1 MNVAIL
7 SDIHSNSH
15 ALEACLQY
23 ALNQGVTAFLFLGD
37 YVGEMAYPQ
46 KTMHRLY
53 ELQKQYDCYFVKG
66 NKEDYWLREWKIG
79 DNNWKEYDSE
89 TGFLYYAYHNLTEKD
104 LQFFDSLSHV
114 QRIQFDELP
123 GLTICHGSTID
134 SNGKMTSGTEAT
146 KALMEAETSQIIF
159 CGHTHVREVYEYDGK
174 KVINPGAVGTSIHS
188 GGKAQFVILYGENG
202 TWREEFVDLDYD
214 VDRTIAEFDES
225 GLRERAP
232 GWMRVT
238 EHMLRTGEYDIESN
252 REMLAILMQRIHK
265 AGKADVF
272 IVYLK
277 KVLHRA
283 MALCKEETGDYIWPD
298 MPNRYWEQAIE
309 EIMSE
314 VDKNESV

>member
-15 ALEACLQY
+15 ALETCLQY
-23 ALNQGVTAFLFLGD
+23 ALNRGVTAFLFLGD

-89 TGFLYYAYHNLTEKD
+89 TGFLYYAYHNLKEKD

-114 QRIQFDELP
+114 QRIHFDEMP

-159 CGHTHVREVYEYDGK
+159 CGH
-174 KVINPGAVGTSIHS
+174 P
-188 GGKAQFVILYGENG
+188 
-202 TWREEFVDLDYD
+202 
-214 VDRTIAEFDES
+214 
-225 GLRERAP
+225 
-232 GWMRVT
+232 
-238 EHMLRTGEYDIESN
+238 
-252 REMLAILMQRIHK
+252 
-265 AGKADVF
+265 
-272 IVYLK
+272 
-277 KVLHRA
+277 
-283 MALCKEETGDYIWPD
+283 CK
-298 MPNRYWEQAIE
+298 R
-309 EIMSE
+309 SL
-314 VDKNESV
+314 